1 MNQQEFQDAAKRYQ
15 DELLRMY
22 RAQNMTPPPK
32 PPAVSPLLTP
42 APIAAQETEYTE
54 DTAVSAQEH
63 SGTLR
68 VSVTTAKGAK
78 PVPYATVVITQELPD
93 GKERLISMQVSNQS
107 GEIMNVSVPAPPPS
121 ADQRSPE
128 SYRYDI
134 SVYAAGYY
142 RERSRNVP
150 VFPDIVSMQRFDMIP
165 LPLGMDDLRTA
176 DAVTFSNP
184 MPRM

>member
-32 PPAVSPLLTP
+32 PLAAPQIPSPP
-42 APIAAQETEYTE
+42 PIAVPMAEITE
-54 DTAVSAQEH
+54 DTSKIEQAY

-78 PVPYATVVITQELPD
+78 PVPYATVVVSQELPD

-107 GEIMNVSVPAPPPS
+107 GEIRSISVPAPPPS

-142 RERSRNVP
+142 REQSRDVP
-150 VFPDIVSMQRFDMIP
+150 VFPNIVSMQRFDMIP
-165 LPLGMDDLRTA
+165 LPLGTDDLRTA
-176 DAVTFSNP
+176 DAVTLYNP
-184 MPRM
+184 LPRM